1 MSRRMKFHN
10 QSDLT
15 QAYAGLSGQTWV
27 DSCTV
32 DVPRLELRVHLVDGS
47 AMARR
52 AEAWLQRQ
60 PWWRPGPAADADR
73 S

>member
-1 MSRRMKFHN
+1 MSRRMKFRS

-15 QAYAGLSGQTWV
+15 QAYAGLSGQNWV

-32 DVPRLELRVHLVDGS
+32 DVPRLELSVQLVDGS

-52 AEAWLQRQ
+52 AEAWIERQ
-60 PWWRPGPAADADR
+60 PWWSPGADGDRP
-73 S
+73 